1 MEDTA
6 ACASVTCSV
15 SFFMSPGLTAV
26 LRRHPGLLF
35 RGPLAAYDPRVVTNP
50 KRSDPPPSDLD
61 RDEEA
66 VHGVF
71 SVLRDH
77 VVEVTQH
84 FADGIRRRMR
94 QAVRERRKTPRSLMG
109 SVLTETLNV
118 LTGALSPK
126 NGADP
131 ERQIDED

>member
-1 MEDTA
+1 M
-6 ACASVTCSV
+6 
-15 SFFMSPGLTAV
+15 F
-26 LRRHPGLLF
+26 RRC
-35 RGPLAAYDPRVVTNP
+35 LAAYDPRVVNNP
-50 KRSDPPPSDLD
+50 KRSDPPPSDLA

-77 VVEVTQH
+77 VVEVTRH

-118 LTGALSPK
+118 ITGALSPK
-126 NGADP
+126 NSADP
-131 ERQIDED
+131 ERKIDED